1 MVGLLTWVLV
11 GITLY
16 TVIAIGLQTRGYLPE
31 YAKVSGPLLTIHTQR
46 GRQFLDWLARSKR
59 FWRAWGNV
67 GVGIAVVVMV
77 LSGFIVVTSVFAIVA
92 QPEGAA
98 IQNPQNVLVIPG
110 VNDFL
115 PLSAAP
121 EIIFGLLVGLVV
133 HEGGHGLLCRVEDID
148 IDSMGVALFALIPIG
163 AFVEPD
169 ADNQREADRGA
180 QTRMFAAGITNNFA
194 ITAIAL
200 LLLVGPIAASVAVV
214 PGAPVGDTLPGSGA
228 EAAGLGHGDVITAI
242 NGQPVDNESHLED
255 VVDEV
260 DDATVEVSLRDG
272 DPVTVERRLLV
283 FGAVPGVADD
293 VVGQDPL
300 TRITAVDGTAVNTEA
315 AFDAAVADDSTA
327 TLETDRGNVTIP
339 VGAFVAQVTENGP
352 LADGGA
358 PTDGTAVV
366 ITKVGDQRVTNA
378 STLRPALDRH
388 EPGDTVTVETYVRG
402 HQSVLDVRLGEDD
415 DGRPI
420 LGVGVQDGYSGLIL
434 DDFGVDT
441 YPANQFLGMLTG
453 GAIPDDAGVAT
464 GVLFYLV
471 QLLVLPF
478 AALVGPD
485 LNYNFAGF
493 TADVTGFFVVEGP
506 LAFMGGALLL
516 GANLLFWTA
525 WINFNLAL
533 FNCIPAFPLDGGHIM
548 RTSVESVASRLSL
561 PYGRQVVTA
570 ITLSITVAMIGALL
584 VMIFGPMLLS

>member
-46 GRQFLDWLARSKR
+46 GRQFLDWLAQPKR

-67 GVGIAVVVMV
+67 GVGITVIVMV

-133 HEGGHGLLCRVEDID
+133 HEGGHGLLCRVENID

-242 NGQPVDNESHLED
+242 DGQPVDNESHLED

-272 DPVTVERRLLV
+272 DPVTVERRLLI

-339 VGAFVAQVTENGP
+339 VGAFVAQVNENGP
-352 LADGGA
+352 LADAGA

-584 VMIFGPMLLS
+584 VMIFGPMLLA

>member
-1 MVGLLTWVLV
+1 
-11 GITLY
+11 
-16 TVIAIGLQTRGYLPE
+16 
-31 YAKVSGPLLTIHTQR
+31 
-46 GRQFLDWLARSKR
+46 
-59 FWRAWGNV
+59 
-67 GVGIAVVVMV
+67 
-77 LSGFIVVTSVFAIVA
+77 
-92 QPEGAA
+92 
-98 IQNPQNVLVIPG
+98 
-110 VNDFL
+110 
-115 PLSAAP
+115 
-121 EIIFGLLVGLVV
+121 
-133 HEGGHGLLCRVEDID
+133 
-148 IDSMGVALFALIPIG
+148 MGVALFALIPIG

-194 ITAIAL
+194 ITAVAL

-242 NGQPVDNESHLED
+242 DGQPVDNESHLED

-272 DPVTVERRLLV
+272 DPVTVERRLLI

-315 AFDAAVADDSTA
+315 AFDAAVTDDSTA

-339 VGAFVAQVTENGP
+339 VGAFVAQVNENGP
-352 LADGGA
+352 LADAGA

-453 GAIPDDAGVAT
+453 QAIPDDAGVAT

-584 VMIFGPMLLS
+584 VMIFGPMLLA

>member
-46 GRQFLDWLARSKR
+46 GRQFLDWLAQPKR

-67 GVGIAVVVMV
+67 GVGITVVVMV

-133 HEGGHGLLCRVEDID
+133 HEGGHGLLCRVENID

-194 ITAIAL
+194 ITAVAL

-242 NGQPVDNESHLED
+242 DGQPVDNESHLED

-272 DPVTVERRLLV
+272 DPVTVERRLLI

-315 AFDAAVADDSTA
+315 AFDAAVTDDSTA

-339 VGAFVAQVTENGP
+339 VGAFVAQVNENGP
-352 LADGGA
+352 LADAGA

-584 VMIFGPMLLS
+584 VMIFGPMLLA

>member
-16 TVIAIGLQTRGYLPE
+16 TVIAVGLQTRGYLPE

-46 GRQFLDWLARSKR
+46 GRQFLDWLAQPKR

-67 GVGIAVVVMV
+67 GVGITVIVMV
-77 LSGFIVVTSVFAIVA
+77 LSGFIVVASVFAIVA

-133 HEGGHGLLCRVEDID
+133 HEGGHGLLCRVENID

-242 NGQPVDNESHLED
+242 DGQPVDNESHLED

-260 DDATVEVSLRDG
+260 DNATVEVSLRDG
-272 DPVTVERRLLV
+272 DPVTVERRLLI

-352 LADGGA
+352 LADAGA

-420 LGVGVQDGYSGLIL
+420 LGVGVRDGYSGLIL

-441 YPANQFLGMLTG
+441 YPANQFLGMMTG
-453 GAIPDDAGVAT
+453 QAIPDDAGVAT

-584 VMIFGPMLLS
+584 VMIFGPMLLA

>member
-46 GRQFLDWLARSKR
+46 GRQFLDWLAQPKR

-67 GVGIAVVVMV
+67 GVGITVVVMV

-133 HEGGHGLLCRVEDID
+133 HEGGHGLLCRVENID

-194 ITAIAL
+194 ITAVAL

-242 NGQPVDNESHLED
+242 DGQPVDNESHLED

-272 DPVTVERRLLV
+272 DPVTVERRLLI

-327 TLETDRGNVTIP
+327 TLETDRGDVTIP
-339 VGAFVAQVTENGP
+339 VGAFVAQVNENGP
-352 LADGGA
+352 LADAGA

-378 STLRPALDRH
+378 STLRPALSMH
-388 EPGDTVTVETYVRG
+388 EPGDTVTVETYVHG

-453 GAIPDDAGVAT
+453 QAIPDDAGVAT

-584 VMIFGPMLLS
+584 VMIFGPMLLA

>member
-46 GRQFLDWLARSKR
+46 GRQFLDWLAQPKR

-67 GVGIAVVVMV
+67 GVGITVIVMV

-133 HEGGHGLLCRVEDID
+133 HEGGHGLLCRVENID

-194 ITAIAL
+194 ITAVAL

-242 NGQPVDNESHLED
+242 DGQPVDNESHLED

-272 DPVTVERRLLV
+272 DPVTVERRLLI

-315 AFDAAVADDSTA
+315 AFDTAVADDSTA

-339 VGAFVAQVTENGP
+339 VGAFVAQVNENGP

-584 VMIFGPMLLS
+584 VMIFGPMLLA

>member
-16 TVIAIGLQTRGYLPE
+16 TVIAVGLQTRGYLPE

-46 GRQFLDWLARSKR
+46 GRQFLDWLAQPKR

-67 GVGIAVVVMV
+67 GVGITVIVMV
-77 LSGFIVVTSVFAIVA
+77 LSGFIVVASVFAIVA

-133 HEGGHGLLCRVEDID
+133 HEGGHGLLCRVENID

-242 NGQPVDNESHLED
+242 DGQPVDNESHLED

-260 DDATVEVSLRDG
+260 DNATVEVSLRDG
-272 DPVTVERRLLV
+272 DPVTVERRLLI

-339 VGAFVAQVTENGP
+339 VGAFVAQVNENGP
-352 LADGGA
+352 LADAGA

-584 VMIFGPMLLS
+584 VMIFGPMLLA

>member
-46 GRQFLDWLARSKR
+46 GRQFLDWLAQPKR

-67 GVGIAVVVMV
+67 GVGITVIVMV
-77 LSGFIVVTSVFAIVA
+77 LSGFIVVASVFAIVA

-133 HEGGHGLLCRVEDID
+133 HEGGHGLLCRVENIE

-242 NGQPVDNESHLED
+242 DGQPVDNESHLED

-272 DPVTVERRLLV
+272 DPVTVERRLLI

-339 VGAFVAQVTENGP
+339 VGAFVAQVNENGP
-352 LADGGA
+352 LADAGA

-584 VMIFGPMLLS
+584 VMIFGPMLLA

>member
-46 GRQFLDWLARSKR
+46 GRQFLDWLAQPKR

-67 GVGIAVVVMV
+67 GVGITVIVMV

-110 VNDFL
+110 VNHFL

-133 HEGGHGLLCRVEDID
+133 HEGGHGLLCRVENID

-194 ITAIAL
+194 ITAVAL

-242 NGQPVDNESHLED
+242 DGQPVDNESHLED

-272 DPVTVERRLLV
+272 DPVTVERRLLI

-315 AFDAAVADDSTA
+315 AFDTAVADDSTA

-339 VGAFVAQVTENGP
+339 VGAFVAQVNENGP
-352 LADGGA
+352 LADAGA

-388 EPGDTVTVETYVRG
+388 KPGDTVTVETYVRG

-584 VMIFGPMLLS
+584 VMIFGPMLLA

>member
-46 GRQFLDWLARSKR
+46 GRQFLDWLAQPKR

-67 GVGIAVVVMV
+67 GVGITVIVMV

-133 HEGGHGLLCRVEDID
+133 HEGGHGLLCRVENIE

-194 ITAIAL
+194 ITAVAL

-242 NGQPVDNESHLED
+242 DGQPVDNESHLED

-272 DPVTVERRLLV
+272 DPVTVERRLLI

-352 LADGGA
+352 LADAGA
-358 PTDGTAVV
+358 PTDGTAAV

-584 VMIFGPMLLS
+584 VMIFGPMLLA

>member
-11 GITLY
+11 GITIY
-16 TVIAIGLQTRGYLPE
+16 TVIALGLKARGYVPE
-31 YAKVSGPLLTIHTQR
+31 YVSVSGPLLTIHTQR
-46 GRQFLDWLARSKR
+46 GRALLNRLARRER

-67 GVGIAVVVMV
+67 GVGVAVVVMV
-77 LSGFIVVTSVFAIVA
+77 LSGVIVVFSVLAIIS

-133 HEGGHGLLCRVEDID
+133 HEGGHGLLCRVEDIE

-180 QTRMFAAGITNNFA
+180 QIRMFAAGITNNFA
-194 ITAIAL
+194 VTAIAL
-200 LLLVGPIAASVAVV
+200 LLLIGPIAASVAVV

-242 NGQPVDNESHLED
+242 DGQPVDNESHLED
-255 VVDEV
+255 VVADNDER
-260 DDATVEVSLRDG
+260 TVEVTLRDG
-272 DPVTVERRLLV
+272 DPVTVDRRLV
-283 FGAVPGVADD
+283 IFGAVQGIAED

-300 TRITAVDGTAVNTEA
+300 TRITAVDGQPVDTEA
-315 AFDAAVADDSTA
+315 RFASAVEDGAVATV
-327 TLETDRGNVTIP
+327 ETNRGSITIP
-339 VGAFVAQVTENGP
+339 VGAFIAQVSEGGP
-352 LADGGA
+352 LADEGA
-358 PTDGTAVV
+358 PTDGTPVV
-366 ITKVGDQRVTNA
+366 VTRVGDSRVANA
-378 STLRPALDRH
+378 SALGPALDRH
-388 EPGDTVTVETYVRG
+388 SPGDTVTVEAYVEGSR
-402 HQSVLDVRLGEDD
+402 VLYDVTLGEGA
-415 DGRPI
+415 DGGPL
-420 LGVGVQDGYSGLIL
+420 LGVTVQDGYSGLIL

-441 YPANQFLGMLTG
+441 YPADQFLSMLTG
-453 GAIPDDAGVAT
+453 GAIPDDATFAS
-464 GVLFYLV
+464 GVLFYLI

-493 TADVTGFFVVEGP
+493 TADVSGFFVVEGP
-506 LAFMGGALLL
+506 LSFMGGGLLL
-516 GANLLFWTA
+516 VANLLFWTG
-525 WINFNLAL
+525 WVNFNLAL

-548 RTSVESVASRLSL
+548 RASIESVASRLPL
-561 PYGRQVVTA
+561 PHARRIVTA
-570 ITLSITVAMIGALL
+570 ITLGVTLTMIGALL
-584 VMIFGPMLLS
+584 VLIFGPMLLT

>member
-46 GRQFLDWLARSKR
+46 GRQFLDWLAQPKR

-67 GVGIAVVVMV
+67 GVGITVIVMV

-133 HEGGHGLLCRVEDID
+133 HEGGHGLLCRVENID

-194 ITAIAL
+194 ITAVAL

-242 NGQPVDNESHLED
+242 DGQPVDNESHLED

-272 DPVTVERRLLV
+272 DPVTVERRLLI

-315 AFDAAVADDSTA
+315 AFDTAVADDSTA

-339 VGAFVAQVTENGP
+339 VGAFVAQVNENGP

-420 LGVGVQDGYSGLIL
+420 LGVGVRDGYSGLIL

-441 YPANQFLGMLTG
+441 YPANQFLGMMTG
-453 GAIPDDAGVAT
+453 QAIPDDAGVAT

-584 VMIFGPMLLS
+584 VMIFGPMLLA

>member
-16 TVIAIGLQTRGYLPE
+16 TVIAVGLQTRGYLPE

-46 GRQFLDWLARSKR
+46 GRQFLDWLAQPKR

-67 GVGIAVVVMV
+67 GVGITVIVMV
-77 LSGFIVVTSVFAIVA
+77 LSGFIVVASVFAIVA

-133 HEGGHGLLCRVEDID
+133 HEGGHGLLCRVENID

-194 ITAIAL
+194 ITAVAL
-200 LLLVGPIAASVAVV
+200 LLLIGPIAASVAVV

-242 NGQPVDNESHLED
+242 DGQPVDNESHLED

-272 DPVTVERRLLV
+272 DPVTVERRLLI

-315 AFDAAVADDSTA
+315 AFDTAVADDSTA

-339 VGAFVAQVTENGP
+339 VGAFVAQVNENGP

-441 YPANQFLGMLTG
+441 YPANQFLGMMTG
-453 GAIPDDAGVAT
+453 QAIPDDAGVAT

-584 VMIFGPMLLS
+584 VMIFGPMLLA

>member
-46 GRQFLDWLARSKR
+46 GRQFLDWLAQPKR

-67 GVGIAVVVMV
+67 GVGITVIVMV

-92 QPEGAA
+92 QPEGTA

-133 HEGGHGLLCRVEDID
+133 HEGGHGLLCRVENID

-242 NGQPVDNESHLED
+242 DGQPVDNESHLED

-272 DPVTVERRLLV
+272 DSVTVERRLLI

-327 TLETDRGNVTIP
+327 TLETDRGDVTIP
-339 VGAFVAQVTENGP
+339 VGAFVAQVNENGP
-352 LADGGA
+352 LADAGA

-378 STLRPALDRH
+378 STLRPALSMH
-388 EPGDTVTVETYVRG
+388 EPGDTVTVETYVHG

-584 VMIFGPMLLS
+584 VMIFGPMLLA

>member
-16 TVIAIGLQTRGYLPE
+16 TVIAVGLQTRGYLPE

-46 GRQFLDWLARSKR
+46 GRQFLDWLAQPKR

-67 GVGIAVVVMV
+67 GVGITVIVMV

-133 HEGGHGLLCRVEDID
+133 HEGGHGLLCRVENID

-242 NGQPVDNESHLED
+242 DGQPVDNESHLED

-272 DPVTVERRLLV
+272 DPVTVERRLLI

-300 TRITAVDGTAVNTEA
+300 TRIIAVDGTAVNTEA

-327 TLETDRGNVTIP
+327 TLETDRGDVTIP
-339 VGAFVAQVTENGP
+339 VGAFVAQVNENGP
-352 LADGGA
+352 LADAGA

-378 STLRPALDRH
+378 STLRPALSMH
-388 EPGDTVTVETYVRG
+388 EPGDTVTVETYVHG

-415 DGRPI
+415 DERPI

-453 GAIPDDAGVAT
+453 QAIPDDAGVAT

-584 VMIFGPMLLS
+584 VMIFGPMLLA

>member
-16 TVIAIGLQTRGYLPE
+16 TVIAVGLQTRGYLPE

-46 GRQFLDWLARSKR
+46 GRQFLDWLAQPKR

-67 GVGIAVVVMV
+67 GVGITVIVMV
-77 LSGFIVVTSVFAIVA
+77 LSGFIVVASVFAIVA

-133 HEGGHGLLCRVEDID
+133 HEGGHGLLCRVENID

-194 ITAIAL
+194 ITAVAL

-242 NGQPVDNESHLED
+242 DGQPVDNESHLED
-255 VVDEV
+255 IVDEV

-339 VGAFVAQVTENGP
+339 VGAFVAQVNENGP
-352 LADGGA
+352 LADAGA
-358 PTDGTAVV
+358 PTDGTAAV

-420 LGVGVQDGYSGLIL
+420 LGVGVRDGYSGLIL

-441 YPANQFLGMLTG
+441 YPANQFLGMMTG
-453 GAIPDDAGVAT
+453 QAIPDDAGVAT

-584 VMIFGPMLLS
+584 VMIFGPMLLA

>member
-46 GRQFLDWLARSKR
+46 GRQFLDWLAQPKR

-67 GVGIAVVVMV
+67 GVGITVIVMV

-133 HEGGHGLLCRVEDID
+133 HEGGHGLLCRVENID

-194 ITAIAL
+194 ITAVAL

-242 NGQPVDNESHLED
+242 DGQPVDNESHLED

-272 DPVTVERRLLV
+272 DPVTVERRLLI

-315 AFDAAVADDSTA
+315 AFDTAVADDSTA

-339 VGAFVAQVTENGP
+339 VGAFVAQVNENGP
-352 LADGGA
+352 LADAGA

-570 ITLSITVAMIGALL
+570 ITFSITVAMIGALL
-584 VMIFGPMLLS
+584 VMIFGPMLLA

>member
-46 GRQFLDWLARSKR
+46 GRQFLDWLAQPKR

-67 GVGIAVVVMV
+67 GVGITVIVMV
-77 LSGFIVVTSVFAIVA
+77 LSGFIVVASVFAIVA

-133 HEGGHGLLCRVEDID
+133 HEGGHGLLCRVENIE

-242 NGQPVDNESHLED
+242 DGQPVDNESHLED

-272 DPVTVERRLLV
+272 DPVTVERRLLI

-293 VVGQDPL
+293 IVGQDPL

-327 TLETDRGNVTIP
+327 TLETDRGNV
-339 VGAFVAQVTENGP
+339 
-352 LADGGA
+352 
-358 PTDGTAVV
+358 
-366 ITKVGDQRVTNA
+366 
-378 STLRPALDRH
+378 
-388 EPGDTVTVETYVRG
+388 
-402 HQSVLDVRLGEDD
+402 
-415 DGRPI
+415 
-420 LGVGVQDGYSGLIL
+420 
-434 DDFGVDT
+434 
-441 YPANQFLGMLTG
+441 
-453 GAIPDDAGVAT
+453 
-464 GVLFYLV
+464 
-471 QLLVLPF
+471 
-478 AALVGPD
+478 
-485 LNYNFAGF
+485 
-493 TADVTGFFVVEGP
+493 
-506 LAFMGGALLL
+506 
-516 GANLLFWTA
+516 
-525 WINFNLAL
+525 
-533 FNCIPAFPLDGGHIM
+533 
-548 RTSVESVASRLSL
+548 
-561 PYGRQVVTA
+561 
-570 ITLSITVAMIGALL
+570 
-584 VMIFGPMLLS
+584 

>member
-16 TVIAIGLQTRGYLPE
+16 TVIAVGLQTRGYLPE

-46 GRQFLDWLARSKR
+46 GRQFLDWLAQPKR

-67 GVGIAVVVMV
+67 GVGITVIVMV

-133 HEGGHGLLCRVEDID
+133 HEGGHGLLCRVENIE

-242 NGQPVDNESHLED
+242 DGQPVDNESHLED

-272 DPVTVERRLLV
+272 DPVTVERRLLI

-339 VGAFVAQVTENGP
+339 VGAFVAQVNENGP
-352 LADGGA
+352 LADAGA

-584 VMIFGPMLLS
+584 VMIFGPMLLA

>member
-16 TVIAIGLQTRGYLPE
+16 TVIAVGLQTRGYLPE

-46 GRQFLDWLARSKR
+46 GRQFLDWLAQPKR

-67 GVGIAVVVMV
+67 GVGITVIVMV

-133 HEGGHGLLCRVEDID
+133 HEGGHGLLCRVENIE

-242 NGQPVDNESHLED
+242 DGQPVDNESHLED

-293 VVGQDPL
+293 IVGQDPL

-339 VGAFVAQVTENGP
+339 VGAFVAQVNENGP
-352 LADGGA
+352 LADAGA

-453 GAIPDDAGVAT
+453 QAIPDDAGVAT

-584 VMIFGPMLLS
+584 VMIFGPMLLA

>member
-46 GRQFLDWLARSKR
+46 GRQFLDWLAQPKR

-67 GVGIAVVVMV
+67 GVGITVIVMV
-77 LSGFIVVTSVFAIVA
+77 LSGFIVVASVFAIVA

-133 HEGGHGLLCRVEDID
+133 HEGGHGLLCRVENID

-242 NGQPVDNESHLED
+242 DGQPVDNESHLED

-272 DPVTVERRLLV
+272 DSVTVERRLLV

-315 AFDAAVADDSTA
+315 AFDTAVADDSTA

-339 VGAFVAQVTENGP
+339 VGAFVAQVNENGP

-478 AALVGPD
+478 AALVGPN

>member
-11 GITLY
+11 GVVLY
-16 TVIAIGLQTRGYLPE
+16 TVIAIGLRVRGYLPE
-31 YAKVSGPLLTIHTQR
+31 YVSVSGPLMTIHTQR
-46 GRQFLDWLARSKR
+46 GRVLLDRLAQRKR

-77 LSGFIVVTSVFAIVA
+77 LSGIIVVFSVLAIVS

-115 PLSAAP
+115 PLSAAG

-133 HEGGHGLLCRVEDID
+133 HEGGHGLLCRVEDIE

-180 QTRMFAAGITNNFA
+180 QIRMFAAGITNNFA
-194 ITAIAL
+194 VTAIAL
-200 LLLVGPIAASVAVV
+200 LLLIGPIAASVAVV

-228 EAAGLGHGDVITAI
+228 EAAGLEHGDVITAVD
-242 NGQPVDNESHLED
+242 GQPVDNESHLDD
-255 VVDEV
+255 VVAGIDEE
-260 DDATVEVSLRDG
+260 TVEVSLRDG
-272 DPVTVERRLLV
+272 DPATVDRRLLI
-283 FGAVPGVADD
+283 FGAVRGLAED

-300 TRITAVDGTAVNTEA
+300 TRITSVDGTAVNTEA
-315 AFDAAVADDSTA
+315 GFASAVEGSSVA
-327 TLETDRGNVTIP
+327 TLETNRGEITIP
-339 VGAFVAQVTENGP
+339 VGAFVAEVNEGGAF
-352 LADGGA
+352 ADAGA

-366 ITKVGDQRVTNA
+366 VTRVDDRRVVNA
-378 STLRPALDRH
+378 SALGPALDRH
-388 EPGDTVTVETYVRG
+388 AAGDSVTVEAYVKGSR
-402 HQSVLDVRLGEDD
+402 LLYDVELGQGED
-415 DGRPI
+415 GQPV

-441 YPANQFLGMLTG
+441 YPADQFLSMLTG
-453 GAIPDDAGVAT
+453 QAIPDDATFAS
-464 GVLFYLV
+464 GVLFYLI

-478 AALVGPD
+478 AGLVGPD

-493 TADVTGFFVVEGP
+493 TADVSGFFVVEGP
-506 LAFMGGALLL
+506 LAFTGGGLLL
-516 GANLLFWTA
+516 VANLLFWTG
-525 WINFNLAL
+525 WVNFNLAL

-548 RTSVESVASRLSL
+548 RASVESVASRLPIPRPRRL
-561 PYGRQVVTA
+561 VTVL
-570 ITLSITVAMIGALL
+570 TLGITVAMISALL
-584 VMIFGPMLLS
+584 LLIFGPMLLS

>member
-16 TVIAIGLQTRGYLPE
+16 TVIAVGLQTRGYLPE

-46 GRQFLDWLARSKR
+46 GRQFLNWLAQPKR

-67 GVGIAVVVMV
+67 GVGITVIVMV

-194 ITAIAL
+194 ITAVAL

-214 PGAPVGDTLPGSGA
+214 PGAPVGDTLPGSGG

-242 NGQPVDNESHLED
+242 DGQPVDNESHLED

-272 DPVTVERRLLV
+272 DPVTVERRLLI

-300 TRITAVDGTAVNTEA
+300 TRITAVDGTAVNTKA

-352 LADGGA
+352 LADAGA
-358 PTDGTAVV
+358 PTDGTTVV

-420 LGVGVQDGYSGLIL
+420 LGVGVRDGYSGLIL

-584 VMIFGPMLLS
+584 VMIFGPMLLA